1 MKVSSHSIICLRQ
14 ALSMEEQQPEEAFAP
29 FAVCLSPILFSEE
42 EDSEYDSLNPADRRE
57 DTIVLFR
64 KDISPVYC
72 MSSEESPLLPPN
84 RMYTPDHETYPWK
97 YKYQDTCIRDCS
109 VTDYIS
115 DAECKS
121 FSPSCAEAKE
131 ESELTHN
138 SPTLLLEIS
147 SSSGTTSISEESNF
161 RENDEEQSLDYD
173 ALTSTS
179 SDSSSE
185 CKCNNCDP
193 QSNGEFKCHESIYLM
208 IPPKYQ
214 VAADDFIYK
223 YKTFNEEMIKAA
235 HNLRYPAE
243 VNHWAAEYLNLP
255 GTGST
260 YPELKNRVQYLQPP
274 TVQCHFP
281 GQSWL

>member
-1 MKVSSHSIICLRQ
+1 MLPIPDMDYQRMLIIALKQESWILDFLQQECGSQQQWRTHITHEDKLKQSGSHIMFTISQWVKSTSTKNTCTILVSSHSIICLRQ

-131 ESELTHN
+131 ETELTHN

-173 ALTSTS
+173 ALTSRS

-193 QSNGEFKCHESIYLM
+193 
-208 IPPKYQ
+208 P
-214 VAADDFIYK
+214 
-223 YKTFNEEMIKAA
+223 TIK
-235 HNLRYPAE
+235 
-243 VNHWAAEYLNLP
+243 
-255 GTGST
+255 
-260 YPELKNRVQYLQPP
+260 
-274 TVQCHFP
+274 
-281 GQSWL
+281 